1 MKFFVPSTGK
11 YTKDIPDDKVAG
23 FMAHYPDAV
32 PATGQPTV
40 SAASTPAATP
50 AEPDLYSK
58 YLKPVVENP
67 FVVGAERGFTAE
79 FAPAVSGAM
88 SLLASKVLSPA
99 EGVAPEFLN
108 QEDWYLRGREEQK
121 AMQQRLQEESPW
133 LTGAGAVTGGILGA
147 AGMST
152 LAPAAATAAPA
163 SALEWMAAG
172 PGRLVP
178 AAARTAL
185 ALPGAAAYGAA
196 TGVGKTDILGTPEPL
211 GEKAAELAKNVGT
224 GVVESVPAAVAGSV
238 IAPAV
243 AGGIRSGLSAAQR
256 KAQEFADKA
265 LLAKAGP
272 QIAERLQAGTL
283 GGVDQPEVVRVMR
296 EAGMGKKWGPEA
308 LQTEAKAAAEESG
321 GMLGR
326 MRAEIDRQA
335 TALRSRAAE
344 SRTAGEAKQKELTAR
359 YADRLKAAQE
369 AAKNAAELEA
379 VASKAAAN
387 LENQQSGLI
396 RASLQT
402 GPVRPL
408 PSAAEELGVSKFNP
422 SIVEADINA
431 EAAKQAQEEAV
442 RNLRSAGRTAQVL
455 SPKEGEWP
463 IPEPTS
469 QQRRAMWDLSAA
481 ELKAQQSAEDVA
493 SADYRQRMLRIAL
506 GSAPPEPSDVA
517 QLPMRSVV
525 TAKRAI
531 ESQRREVEMM
541 QAAAKKAREEA
552 DRLMKEAK
560 PTSYEHA
567 QSQMDI
573 IEAERLGGEASK
585 RMISGKDVGAVF
597 RKEAENLFTAE
608 GGTTPA
614 AIQDESQRR
623 LYKALIDQ
631 ARAAESTGMM
641 TLEQANAKVQG
652 LKNMARWEKSA
663 LFSPVDLP
671 PKIEAGRTASRGL
684 AAAETEAAKYAEATP
699 EMADILASRYARMG
713 RGKSTEAPRPEE
725 ALGGLRR
732 TYQVSKA
739 LEESAAEEAK
749 RVGGLSAM
757 PGIKQ
762 SKEGYITPTLS
773 PRIIESYG
781 PSLKSSLAE
790 TAAGGLQSLES
801 SAAAMPGLSPQAYIE
816 MLDAIQKSYETPE
829 EPMSMVNQ

>member
-1 MKFFVPSTGK
+1 MAQITVSKTDPVTGQIH
-11 YTKDIPDDKVAG
+11 YMDIDDSKLSA
-23 FMAHYPDAV
+23 AIARNWKPAAA
-32 PATGQPTV
+32 PATP
-40 SAASTPAATP
+40 SAAPAATP
-50 AEPDLYSK
+50 TPAAAPAEPDFYSE
-58 YLKPVVENP
+58 YLKPVVESP
-67 FVVGAERGFTAE
+67 FVVGAERGLTAE
-79 FAPAVSGAM
+79 FAPALSGAA
-88 SLLASKVLSPA
+88 SLLASKVMPAA

-211 GEKAAELAKNVGT
+211 GEKAAELAKNIGT

-238 IAPAV
+238 IAPTI

-344 SRTAGEAKQKELTAR
+344 SRTAGEAKQKELTAK
-359 YADRLKAAQE
+359 YADKLKAAQE
-369 AAKNAAELEA
+369 AAAKADELEKMASSASSRLSSEQAELHKAATTSGVAPPAKTLREPGVTRLTEQTAEPMAPMQEPMDIRA
-379 VASKAAAN
+379 VVGASKA
-387 LENQQSGLI
+387 
-396 RASLQT
+396 
-402 GPVRPL
+402 
-408 PSAAEELGVSKFNP
+408 
-422 SIVEADINA
+422 
-431 EAAKQAQEEAV
+431 
-442 RNLRSAGRTAQVL
+442 
-455 SPKEGEWP
+455 
-463 IPEPTS
+463 
-469 QQRRAMWDLSAA
+469 
-481 ELKAQQSAEDVA
+481 LKS
-493 SADYRQRMLRIAL
+493 RQ
-506 GSAPPEPSDVA
+506 
-517 QLPMRSVV
+517 
-525 TAKRAI
+525 
-531 ESQRREVEMM
+531 REVEMM

-713 RGKSTEAPRPEE
+713 RGKSTETPRPEE

-757 PGIKQ
+757 PGIRQ